1 VAEAG
6 EDPQEA
12 AHRLGP
18 DRAQLRPEVKYATAL
33 RLRTAET
40 DQVLRRFMKGGGPKH
55 PVYLA
60 LEELGRVVRIIF
72 ACDYLAEEQLRRE
85 INSGLQVV
93 ENWNSANDKI
103 FYGREGVLTGADREH
118 AEVSMLALHL
128 LQSSLVFINT
138 QLLQAV
144 LRDPQWAGKLTKEDR
159 RGLSPLFWSHVNPR
173 AVPARHGHPP

>member
-1 VAEAG
+1 MI
-6 EDPQEA
+6 
-12 AHRLGP
+12 
-18 DRAQLRPEVKYATAL
+18 KYVTAL
-33 RLRTAET
+33 RLQTAET
-40 DQVLRRFMKGGGPKH
+40 EQVLRRFMKGGGPKQ

-60 LEELGRVVRIIF
+60 LEELGRVVRTIF

-85 INSGLQVV
+85 ISDGLQVV

-144 LRDPQWAGKLTKEDR
+144 LRDPGWASKLTEEDR
-159 RGLSPLFWSHVNPR
+159 RGLSPLFWAHVNPYGR
-173 AVPARHGHPP
+173 FLLDMNIRLDLTRTAG